1 MKFSFF
7 QILLQKYYKLKTSGS
22 RTKRSEIDEYGFKR
36 NETFDYAAYETFM
49 SEYIGVL
56 AKRAKKWTG
65 ILPLFTAKNNPAW
78 AKSKKV
84 KRYLRKGIPIDHR
97 PQIWMIISNAAEL
110 KKSIHQARHYG
121 TGGYYAFMLNNKI
134 LDPDIGETI
143 RTDLPRTFPENI
155 FFRNSLEH
163 QQQLSRILKVFALDE
178 KDIGYCQGLNYIAAL
193 ILLVTKHEENTYWI
207 FRSVVN
213 KYFSDYYTKTLT
225 GVVRDIDVLSELVRI
240 KMPHLYDHI
249 AKVGVPWPVIA
260 TKWFIC
266 MFADVLPVETVLRI
280 WDCLFVEGPKIL
292 FRVALTLL
300 KLNERALL
308 DCDDFSTLVDCMKS
322 MTRAPAVLNCHSFMS
337 QIFKIPGTLKRSTID
352 TLRTEVEKKLSQE
365 RLKQKR
371 MSVKTTIRDR

>member
-1 MKFSFF
+1 MATSRFSDV
-7 QILLQKYYKLKTSGS
+7 
-22 RTKRSEIDEYGFKR
+22 DEYGFKR
-36 NETFDYAAYETFM
+36 GANFDYVAYETFM

-56 AKRAKKWTG
+56 AKRSKKWAA
-65 ILPLFTAKNNPAW
+65 ILPLFTNKPNPSW
-78 AKSKKV
+78 NKSKKA
-84 KRYLRKGIPIDHR
+84 KRYLRKGIPITYR
-97 PQIWMIISNAAEL
+97 PQIWMIISEADTL
-110 KKSIHQARHYG
+110 KKVTHQTRHYG

-178 KDIGYCQGLNYIAAL
+178 KNIGYCQGLNYIAAL

-207 FRSVVN
+207 FRSVIN

-225 GVVRDIDVLSELVRI
+225 GVVRDIDVLSELVKI

-249 AKVGVPWPVIA
+249 SKVGVPWPVIA

-292 FRVALTLL
+292 FRVSLTLI
-300 KLNERALL
+300 KLHERALL
-308 DCDDFSTLVDCMKS
+308 ECEDFTTLVECFKS
-322 MTRAPAVLNCHSFMS
+322 MVRSPAVLNCHSFMS
-337 QIFKIPGTLKRSTID
+337 QIFKIPGTLKRSTIEN
-352 TLRTEVEKKLSQE
+352 LRLEVEKKLSQE
-365 RLKQKR
+365 KMMRKR
-371 MSVKTTIRDR
+371 VEVKSTIRDR

>member
-1 MKFSFF
+1 
-7 QILLQKYYKLKTSGS
+7 
-22 RTKRSEIDEYGFKR
+22 
-36 NETFDYAAYETFM
+36 
-49 SEYIGVL
+49 
-56 AKRAKKWTG
+56 
-65 ILPLFTAKNNPAW
+65 
-78 AKSKKV
+78 
-84 KRYLRKGIPIDHR
+84 
-97 PQIWMIISNAAEL
+97 
-110 KKSIHQARHYG
+110 
-121 TGGYYAFMLNNKI
+121 MLNNKI

-249 AKVGVPWPVIA
+249 AKVGVPWPVIT